1 MNPESCQLLVVE
13 DDRRVAAS
21 LVQGLTESGYEV
33 QQAGTVEAALKR
45 LAATRFDLVLLDLGL
60 GGRDGLEV
68 LRDLRGGK
76 DATPVLVLTARDAL
90 PDRVKGLDAGA
101 DDYLVKP
108 FAFPELLARVRA
120 LLRRAQTTEPARL
133 KVADLELDLLQRL
146 VTRAAR
152 PLTLTTREF
161 DVLAYLMRNGGQT
174 VTRDMLAQDVWKET
188 SRVTPLDNVIDVHI
202 SHLREKVDRDAAV
215 KLLHTIRGVGFILE
229 PRP

>member
-1 MNPESCQLLVVE
+1 MNPETSQLLVVE

-21 LVQGLTESGYEV
+21 LVQGLTESGYTV

-68 LRDLRGGK
+68 LRELRGRQ
-76 DATPVLVLTARDAL
+76 DAIPVLVLTARDAL
-90 PDRVKGLDAGA
+90 SDRVQGLDAGA

-120 LLRRAQTTEPARL
+120 LLRRAHTTEPARL
-133 KVADLELDLLQRL
+133 KVADLELDLLQRM

-174 VTRDMLAQDVWKET
+174 VTRDMLARDVWKET
-188 SRVTPLDNVIDVHI
+188 ARVTPLDNVIDVHI
-202 SHLREKVDRDAAV
+202 SHLREKIDREAAV